1 MKEKWIIMIRIPLLF
16 KEDKM
21 LNERLSRMRE
31 KLWDSRPCITAERLV
46 LATEAYQK
54 FAGDAVPL
62 FRAKVVNYIMEHMTT
77 LIMEDELI
85 VGTPTNKYRGANLHP
100 EFQSSTQF
108 YLKELDDFPVRTK
121 DPYDISPED
130 KKLILEYLPYW
141 EGKAMQDIARPA
153 LPRHT
158 VECMADD
165 IITVGLTNGVSGE
178 TTCDHEKLLT
188 VGLKGYMEECQA
200 NIDAMIPGCQL
211 DEEKINFWQ
220 ACIIQSQGLI
230 TYAHRMAEEAERQ
243 AAECTDEKRKQELL
257 TIAENC
263 RVVPE
268 NPPQTFQQAL
278 QMVWFA
284 HVYFHIEV
292 CTPANGFGRF
302 DQYMWPYYKK
312 DVIDDKRITQE
323 EALEMLECF
332 YLKACEVFEV
342 RDHWYAQSFA
352 GYPMWEILIVG
363 GQTPDGRDATNEL
376 SYVCLEAANQ
386 LKTTQPVMAVRVWE
400 GTPEALIRKGCE
412 MIQDGQANPGFF
424 NDNAAMQMALGKGC
438 TIEEAR
444 DWTIVGCIQPGPGGG
459 STDGSPDAGYVNMG
473 KMVNF
478 VLHNGFD
485 IDTGKQMGLETGD
498 PRKFKDI
505 EEFKDALKKQ
515 ILYHYEMIR
524 EGYNIMQSMHM
535 TRFPVIFAGMVTK
548 GCVESGRSVQ
558 HGGAKYTTAGLYITG
573 AANMA
578 DSIAAIDTC
587 VFRDKD
593 ITMDELIS
601 ALDKNFEGEERMR
614 QLLINKPPKFGNDNE
629 YVDGIYR
636 EMMHFIADNVQQWDD
651 ARGGKYSFNVHSQT
665 VNVSHGMACGATPD
679 GRLAGEPFCDNA
691 SPMMGR
697 DVSGPTATVKSVAS
711 MGQEAFHDGAL
722 FNLRFDPKGV
732 EGEKGLASIEGV
744 IKTYFKHGGEPIQI
758 NVVDNKTLKDAQKH
772 PEKYKGLMVR
782 VAGYMAYFTELDKSA
797 QDTIIYRTPHYER
810 PE

>member
-1 MKEKWIIMIRIPLLF
+1 MKEKWIIMIRIPLLYE
-16 KEDKM
+16 EDKM

-108 YLKELDDFPVRTK
+108 YLKELEDFPVRTK

-292 CTPANGFGRF
+292 CTTANGFGRF

-744 IKTYFKHGGEPIQI
+744 IKTYFKHGGEHIQI

>member
-1 MKEKWIIMIRIPLLF
+1 
-16 KEDKM
+16 M
-21 LNERLSRMRE
+21 LNERLARMRS
-31 KLWDSRPCITAERLV
+31 KLMNSRPCITAERLV

-54 FAGDAVPL
+54 FAGDAIPV
-62 FRAKVVNYIMEHMTT
+62 FRAEVVNYIMEHMTT
-77 LIMEDELI
+77 LIMDDELI
-85 VGTPTNKYRGANLHP
+85 VGTPTNRYRGANLHP

-108 YLKELDDFPVRTK
+108 YLDELDEFPVRTK

-130 KKLILEYLPYW
+130 RELILKTLPYW
-141 EGKAMQDIARPA
+141 KGKAMQDMAKSA
-153 LPRHT
+153 LPAHI
-158 VECMADD
+158 VECMNDD

-200 NIDAMIPGCQL
+200 NIDALTPTCQL

-220 ACIIQSQGLI
+220 ACIIQCRGLI
-230 TYAHRMAEEAERQ
+230 TYAHRMAEEAQRQ
-243 AAECTDEKRKQELL
+243 AAACTDEKRRQELL

-268 NPPQTFQQAL
+268 NPPANFQQAL
-278 QMVWFA
+278 QLVWFV

-292 CTPANGFGRF
+292 CTTANGFGRF

-312 DVIDDKRITQE
+312 DVIDDRTLTRD

-342 RDHWYAQSFA
+342 RDRWYATSFA
-352 GYPMWEILIVG
+352 GYPMWEILVVG
-363 GQTPDGRDATNEL
+363 GQTPDGHDATNEL

-386 LKTTQPVMAVRVWE
+386 LKTTQPVMAVRVWD

-412 MIQDGQANPGFF
+412 MIQAGQANPGFF
-424 NDNAAMQMALGKGC
+424 NDNVAMQMALGKGC
-438 TIEEAR
+438 SLEEAR

-459 STDGSPDAGYVNMG
+459 TTDGSPDAGYVNMG
-473 KMVNF
+473 KMIEF
-478 VLHNGFD
+478 VLHNGMD
-485 IDTGKQMGLETGD
+485 PDTGKLMGLQTGN
-498 PRKFKDI
+498 PRNFKDI

-515 ILYHYEMIR
+515 ILHHYKLIAT
-524 EGYNIMQSMHM
+524 GYNVMQSMHM
-535 TRFPVIFAGMVTK
+535 TRYPVIFASMVTK

-558 HGGAKYTTAGLYITG
+558 HGGAKYCTAGLYITG
-573 AANMA
+573 AANLA

-593 ITMDELIS
+593 ITMDELIT

-614 QLLINKPPKFGNDNE
+614 QLLLNKPPKFGNDNE

-636 EMMHFIADNVQQWDD
+636 EMVQFIASHVQEWPD
-651 ARGGKYSFNVHSQT
+651 ARGGRYSFNVHSQT
-665 VNVSHGMACGATPD
+665 VNVSHGMVCGATPD
-679 GRLAGEPFCDNA
+679 GRRAGEPFCDNA

-711 MGQEAFHDGAL
+711 MGQASFHDGAL

-732 EGEKGLASIEGV
+732 EGEKGLKSIEGV
-744 IKTYFKHGGEPIQI
+744 IKTYFKHGGEHIQI
-758 NVVDNKTLKDAQKH
+758 NVVDNETLKDAQKH
-772 PEKYKGLMVR
+772 PENYKGLMVR

-797 QDTIIYRTPHYER
+797 QDVIIYRTPHYER
-810 PE
+810 AD